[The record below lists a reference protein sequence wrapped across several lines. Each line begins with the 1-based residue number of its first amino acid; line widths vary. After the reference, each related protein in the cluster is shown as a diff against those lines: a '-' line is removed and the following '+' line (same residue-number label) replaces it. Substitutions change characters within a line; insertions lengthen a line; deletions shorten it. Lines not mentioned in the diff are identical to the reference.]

1 MKKRKIKNIKTWS
14 AGSRKATLTTRCAGH
29 GTGRTASTASL
40 MLTTISGCTD
50 GNIKKQKHWQ
60 RQLSEVLGCQVTKK
74 SNEQHSHVVAYNWLS
89 FSSGL
94 LEAPPFPGR
103 LISTGWR
110 NMAFSSPPCLA
121 SARNLSPSKNLCR
134 NILSLYLDYLD
145 ESL

>member
-89 FSSGL
+89 FSPGL
-94 LEAPPFPGR
+94 LEVLPFPVR

-110 NMAFSSPPCLA
+110 NTAFSSPPCLA